1 VRRDPVSIT
10 NLVSIGV
17 GAPKRSSTAG
27 AGRGN
32 GLRAIPPGGIRSYL
46 KVESDINQLLNR
58 EEGWRNPYPA
68 ESEAV

>member
-1 VRRDPVSIT
+1 M
-10 NLVSIGV
+10 
-17 GAPKRSSTAG
+17 
-27 AGRGN
+27 
-32 GLRAIPPGGIRSYL
+32 RAIPPDGIRSNL

>member
-1 VRRDPVSIT
+1 MLHASVISTVSAD
-10 NLVSIGV
+10 V

-27 AGRGN
+27 DGRGN
-32 GLRAIPPGGIRSYL
+32 GLRVASPGGIRSNL
-46 KVESDINQLLNR
+46 KVESDINNLLNR